1 MKNMDKEYQHTILEI
16 VQDQLHEV
24 AEGLLYTHT
33 RINSNT
39 AKTLEAASFLYALIE
54 ILTEKGMLS
63 IEELDE
69 RKKQVAER
77 LVKKFVE
84 SGMGLMYQDPEEDK
98 YVFESESFVDCGSRL
113 HACRAICC
121 KLPFALSKQDVKE
134 GIVRW
139 EFRRPYLIAHSEDGY
154 CVHLDRTTFQCTVR
168 EHRPVPCRGFG
179 CQDNERW
186 HVWADHEKMILNPGF
201 IEQIENT
208 AKIYAGL
215 EIEPNG

>member
-1 MKNMDKEYQHTILEI
+1 MIKNKKNLDDIRELVY
-16 VQDQLHEV
+16 DQRQEV
-24 AEGLLYTHT
+24 TKGLLYNHI
-33 RINSNT
+33 RINLIT
-39 AKTLEAASFLYALIE
+39 AKNIEVSSFLYALIE
-54 ILTEKGMLS
+54 ILNEKGLLT

-69 RKKQVAER
+69 RKKEVAER

-98 YVFESESFVDCGSRL
+98 YAFENESFVDCRSRL

-121 KLPFALSKQDVKE
+121 KLPFALSRQDVNE

-139 EFRRPYLIAHSEDGY
+139 EFGKPYLIAHGEDGY
-154 CVHLDRTTFQCTVR
+154 CVHLDRTTFQCAVR

-179 CQDNERW
+179 CQDNDRW
-186 HVWADHEKMILNPGF
+186 HVWADYDKMILDPGF
-201 IEQIENT
+201 IEQMENT